1 MYPTLPQ
8 GDQLY
13 SANKENETQY
23 VYFHQTPWAWNYIS
37 VPSALLFPE
46 LSQLVTSAQVS
57 PGASTGRG
65 AGSVERELGFSKDC
79 NRTISVVFSFLLS
92 LFLCLKDSATIPS
105 VLVDGGSINNMEK
118 GTNPVRIN
126 FSIIRSMAGWENQ
139 LHFCHTFQKLNKCQH
154 IQEVP
159 KAAGIHPSTV
169 NTAYPVKSTW
179 TVWSEA
185 IWLNS

>member
-1 MYPTLPQ
+1 MCIFTKHLGHEIILVFQVPCSFLSSLSWWLPHKLVQ
-8 GDQLY
+8 
-13 SANKENETQY
+13 E
-23 VYFHQTPWAWNYIS
+23 P
-37 VPSALLFPE
+37 ALAVE
-46 LSQLVTSAQVS
+46 
-57 PGASTGRG
+57 RG
-65 AGSVERELGFSKDC
+65 AWSVERELGFSKGC
-79 NRTISVVFSFLLS
+79 NRTVSVVFSFLLS

-154 IQEVP
+154 IQEVA